1 MGRVLAMPASIP
13 PARLDELIERARTG
27 DVAAFE
33 RLVHAHHN
41 NVYSFAM
48 AFTGDAEAAK
58 DLAQEAL
65 VKVYRALGGFR
76 FQSAFSTWLYAIVR
90 NTYLDHEKSRGGR
103 ERKNEQPLDE
113 ATLSAL
119 RQEAT
124 AEDELLAHESRHA
137 LLAALDEVAEPFR
150 TAVFLAD
157 VQGLEMG
164 EIADMLGAPAGTIKS
179 RLARGRMALR
189 AILFGRKR
197 EEEP

>member
-1 MGRVLAMPASIP
+1 MGQVLAMPGPIP
-13 PARLDELIERARTG
+13 AARLAELIERARAG

-33 RLVHAHHN
+33 RLIAAHHD
-41 NVYSFAM
+41 NVYAFALT
-48 AFTGDAEAAK
+48 FTGDTEAAK

-65 VKVYRALGGFR
+65 VKVYRALDGFR
-76 FQSAFSTWLYAIVR
+76 SQSAFSTWLYAIVR

-103 ERKNEQPLDE
+103 QRRSEQPLDE

-124 AEDELLAHESRHA
+124 AEDELLAHESRRGLLTA
-137 LLAALDEVAEPFR
+137 LEQVAEPFR
-150 TAVFLAD
+150 TAVLLAD

-164 EIADMLGAPAGTIKS
+164 EIADMLGVPQGTIKS
-179 RLARGRMALR
+179 RLARGRIALR
-189 AILFGRKR
+189 AVLFGRKR

>member
-1 MGRVLAMPASIP
+1 MARVLAVPASIP
-13 PARLDELIERARTG
+13 PARLSELIERAREG

-33 RLVHAHHN
+33 RLVAAHHG
-41 NVYSFAM
+41 NVYAFAL

-103 ERKNEQPLDE
+103 ERRSEQPLDE

-124 AEDELLAHESRHA
+124 AEDELLAHESRRA
-137 LLAALDEVAEPFR
+137 LLLALEQVAEPFR

-157 VQGLEMG
+157 LQGLEMG
-164 EIADMLGAPAGTIKS
+164 EIADVLGVPQGTIKS

-189 AILFGRKR
+189 AVLFGRKR